1 MRLRSTDF
9 ALPVLLAAGL
19 VTGCA
24 TAPTTDTALLN
35 TPEAQHALA
44 QGAAP
49 DDVARAYAALGD
61 KADAFTLSDVE
72 REGRYLYFLATN
84 DASERFACRVE
95 RGMQPSRV
103 IMDVNVDMNYQD
115 KDFYRCA
122 PAGTEQAQALR
133 ASNTH

>member
-1 MRLRSTDF
+1 MRPHSL
-9 ALPVLLAAGL
+9 VLAAAL
-19 VTGCA
+19 VAGCA
-24 TAPTTDTALLN
+24 TAPAADTAFS
-35 TPEAQHALA
+35 QHS
-44 QGAAP
+44 AP

-103 IMDVNVDMNYQD
+103 IMDVNVDMN
-115 KDFYRCA
+115 
-122 PAGTEQAQALR
+122 
-133 ASNTH
+133 